1 MMRIILLEQVY
12 HGFKIPFA
20 TKHTINKYDHYRFI
34 LFSSCIE
41 AKDSG
46 HRHMPDFPGSFFFKY
61 QITGS
66 FHLKKMTYSNQR
78 QGGLIML
85 TDRFITKQTMDRFYE
100 YLIEE
105 GGAAEPSKNTFA
117 MSGCFSHGWGPI
129 RSRKRM
135 LLDGSRSFCKAA
147 AHRPRSIPC
156 WRQLTHIFSLY
167 GLGRAQTEIDPSA
180 RRFPGKWWELTK
192 AEYQLLMETAKKRGD
207 ERLAL
212 LMETICATG
221 IRVSEVPYITTDAI
235 KKGRAR
241 ISMKGKLRTILIPAQ
256 LCRKLRKYA
265 TKHRIGRGEI
275 FLTKNG
281 TRLER
286 KQIWAQMK
294 ALCKYA
300 GIERNKVFPHNLRHL
315 FARCF
320 YRISHDISSL
330 ADVLGHSSIE
340 TTRIYLISTES
351 EHIKK
356 NSPSGACVEQNKYFV
371 RSS

>member
-1 MMRIILLEQVY
+1 
-12 HGFKIPFA
+12 
-20 TKHTINKYDHYRFI
+20 
-34 LFSSCIE
+34 
-41 AKDSG
+41 
-46 HRHMPDFPGSFFFKY
+46 
-61 QITGS
+61 
-66 FHLKKMTYSNQR
+66 
-78 QGGLIML
+78 ML

-105 GGAAEPSKNTFA
+105 ERSSGTIEKYIRDVRLLQSWLRSEPVTKENAARWKQELLQSGRAPSTVN
-117 MSGCFSHGWGPI
+117 S
-129 RSRKRM
+129 M
-135 LLDGSRSFCKAA
+135 LAA
-147 AHRPRSIPC
+147 ANTYFRFMGWDELKLKSI
-156 WRQLTHIFSLY
+156 RLQ
-167 GLGRAQTEIDPSA
+167 
-180 RRFPGKWWELTK
+180 RRFFRENERELTK

-235 KKGRAR
+235 KKGRAL

-356 NSPSGACVEQNKYFV
+356 IAHLGLVQ
-371 RSS
+371 

>member
-1 MMRIILLEQVY
+1 
-12 HGFKIPFA
+12 
-20 TKHTINKYDHYRFI
+20 
-34 LFSSCIE
+34 
-41 AKDSG
+41 
-46 HRHMPDFPGSFFFKY
+46 
-61 QITGS
+61 
-66 FHLKKMTYSNQR
+66 
-78 QGGLIML
+78 ML

-105 GGAAEPSKNTFA
+105 ERSSGTIEKYIRDVRLLQSWLGSGPVTKENAARWKQELLQSGRAPSTVN
-117 MSGCFSHGWGPI
+117 S
-129 RSRKRM
+129 M
-135 LLDGSRSFCKAA
+135 LAA
-147 AHRPRSIPC
+147 ANTYFRFMGWDELKLKSI
-156 WRQLTHIFSLY
+156 RLQ
-167 GLGRAQTEIDPSA
+167 
-180 RRFPGKWWELTK
+180 RRFFRENERELTK

-356 NSPSGACVEQNKYFV
+356 IAHLGLVQ
-371 RSS
+371 

>member
-1 MMRIILLEQVY
+1 
-12 HGFKIPFA
+12 
-20 TKHTINKYDHYRFI
+20 
-34 LFSSCIE
+34 
-41 AKDSG
+41 
-46 HRHMPDFPGSFFFKY
+46 
-61 QITGS
+61 
-66 FHLKKMTYSNQR
+66 
-78 QGGLIML
+78 ML

-105 GGAAEPSKNTFA
+105 ERSSGTIEKYIRDVQLLQSWLGSAPVTKENAARWKQELLQSGRAPSTVN
-117 MSGCFSHGWGPI
+117 S
-129 RSRKRM
+129 M
-135 LLDGSRSFCKAA
+135 LAA
-147 AHRPRSIPC
+147 ANTYFRFMGWDDLKLKSI
-156 WRQLTHIFSLY
+156 RLQ
-167 GLGRAQTEIDPSA
+167 
-180 RRFPGKWWELTK
+180 RRFFRENERELTK

-356 NSPSGACVEQNKYFV
+356 IAHLGLVQ
-371 RSS
+371 

>member
-1 MMRIILLEQVY
+1 
-12 HGFKIPFA
+12 
-20 TKHTINKYDHYRFI
+20 
-34 LFSSCIE
+34 
-41 AKDSG
+41 
-46 HRHMPDFPGSFFFKY
+46 
-61 QITGS
+61 
-66 FHLKKMTYSNQR
+66 
-78 QGGLIML
+78 
-85 TDRFITKQTMDRFYE
+85 MDRFYE

-105 GGAAEPSKNTFA
+105 ERSSGTIEKYIRDVRLLQSWLRSAPVTKENASRWKQELLQSGRAPSTVN
-117 MSGCFSHGWGPI
+117 S
-129 RSRKRM
+129 M
-135 LLDGSRSFCKAA
+135 LAA
-147 AHRPRSIPC
+147 ANTYFRFMGWDELKLKSI
-156 WRQLTHIFSLY
+156 RLQ
-167 GLGRAQTEIDPSA
+167 
-180 RRFPGKWWELTK
+180 RRFFRENERELTK
-192 AEYQLLMETAKKRGD
+192 AEYQFLMETAKKRGD

-320 YRISHDISSL
+320 YQISHDISSL

-356 NSPSGACVEQNKYFV
+356 IAHLGLVQ
-371 RSS
+371 

>member
-1 MMRIILLEQVY
+1 
-12 HGFKIPFA
+12 
-20 TKHTINKYDHYRFI
+20 
-34 LFSSCIE
+34 
-41 AKDSG
+41 
-46 HRHMPDFPGSFFFKY
+46 
-61 QITGS
+61 
-66 FHLKKMTYSNQR
+66 
-78 QGGLIML
+78 ML

-105 GGAAEPSKNTFA
+105 ERSSGTIEKYIRDVRLLQSWLRSAPVTKENASRWKQELLQSGRAPSTVN
-117 MSGCFSHGWGPI
+117 S
-129 RSRKRM
+129 M
-135 LLDGSRSFCKAA
+135 LAA
-147 AHRPRSIPC
+147 ANTYFRFMGWDELKLKSI
-156 WRQLTHIFSLY
+156 RLQ
-167 GLGRAQTEIDPSA
+167 
-180 RRFPGKWWELTK
+180 RRFFRENERELTK

-256 LCRKLRKYA
+256 LCKKLRKYT

-356 NSPSGACVEQNKYFV
+356 IAHLGLVQ
-371 RSS
+371 

>member
-1 MMRIILLEQVY
+1 
-12 HGFKIPFA
+12 
-20 TKHTINKYDHYRFI
+20 
-34 LFSSCIE
+34 
-41 AKDSG
+41 
-46 HRHMPDFPGSFFFKY
+46 
-61 QITGS
+61 
-66 FHLKKMTYSNQR
+66 
-78 QGGLIML
+78 ML

-105 GGAAEPSKNTFA
+105 ERSSGTIEKYIRDVQLLQSWLGSAPVTKENAARWKQELLQSGRAPSTVN
-117 MSGCFSHGWGPI
+117 S
-129 RSRKRM
+129 M
-135 LLDGSRSFCKAA
+135 LAA
-147 AHRPRSIPC
+147 ANTYFRFMGWDELKLKSI
-156 WRQLTHIFSLY
+156 RLQ
-167 GLGRAQTEIDPSA
+167 
-180 RRFPGKWWELTK
+180 RRFFRENERELTK

-281 TRLER
+281 ARLER

-356 NSPSGACVEQNKYFV
+356 IAHLGLVQ
-371 RSS
+371 

>member
-1 MMRIILLEQVY
+1 
-12 HGFKIPFA
+12 
-20 TKHTINKYDHYRFI
+20 
-34 LFSSCIE
+34 
-41 AKDSG
+41 
-46 HRHMPDFPGSFFFKY
+46 
-61 QITGS
+61 
-66 FHLKKMTYSNQR
+66 
-78 QGGLIML
+78 ML

-105 GGAAEPSKNTFA
+105 ERSSGTIEKYIRDVRLLQSWLRSAPVTKENASRWKQELLQSGRAPSTVN
-117 MSGCFSHGWGPI
+117 S
-129 RSRKRM
+129 M
-135 LLDGSRSFCKAA
+135 LAA
-147 AHRPRSIPC
+147 ANTYFRFMGWEELKLKSI
-156 WRQLTHIFSLY
+156 RLQ
-167 GLGRAQTEIDPSA
+167 
-180 RRFPGKWWELTK
+180 RRFFRENERELTK

-294 ALCKYA
+294 TLCKYA

-356 NSPSGACVEQNKYFV
+356 IAHLGLVQ
-371 RSS
+371 

>member
-1 MMRIILLEQVY
+1 MDLFIETKTIGAYGKMLAAEEKSAGTIEKYLRDVKAFALWLDKRPMSKEETANWRHHLLDRGY
-12 HGFKIPFA
+12 TP
-20 TKHTINKYDHYRFI
+20 TTINSMLSSLNRFFRFI
-34 LFSSCIE
+34 
-41 AKDSG
+41 G
-46 HRHMPDFPGSFFFKY
+46 HDEYRCRFLR
-61 QITGS
+61 I
-66 FHLKKMTYSNQR
+66 QR
-78 QGGLIML
+78 
-85 TDRFITKQTMDRFYE
+85 R
-100 YLIEE
+100 
-105 GGAAEPSKNTFA
+105 
-117 MSGCFSHGWGPI
+117 
-129 RSRKRM
+129 
-135 LLDGSRSFCKAA
+135 
-147 AHRPRSIPC
+147 
-156 WRQLTHIFSLY
+156 IF
-167 GLGRAQTEIDPSA
+167 RDPS
-180 RRFPGKWWELTK
+180 RDLSRNDYQRLLQT
-192 AEYQLLMETAKKRGD
+192 AEINGNI
-207 ERLAL
+207 RLKL

-241 ISMKGKLRTILIPAQ
+241 ISMKGKLRTILIPAP

-294 ALCKYA
+294 TLCKYA

-356 NSPSGACVEQNKYFV
+356 IAHLGLVQ
-371 RSS
+371 

>member
-1 MMRIILLEQVY
+1 
-12 HGFKIPFA
+12 
-20 TKHTINKYDHYRFI
+20 
-34 LFSSCIE
+34 
-41 AKDSG
+41 
-46 HRHMPDFPGSFFFKY
+46 
-61 QITGS
+61 
-66 FHLKKMTYSNQR
+66 
-78 QGGLIML
+78 
-85 TDRFITKQTMDRFYE
+85 MDRFYE

-105 GGAAEPSKNTFA
+105 ERSSGTIEKYIRDVRLLQSWLGPAPVTKENAARWKQELLQSGRAPSTVN
-117 MSGCFSHGWGPI
+117 S
-129 RSRKRM
+129 M
-135 LLDGSRSFCKAA
+135 LAA
-147 AHRPRSIPC
+147 ANTYFRFMGWDELKLKSI
-156 WRQLTHIFSLY
+156 RLQ
-167 GLGRAQTEIDPSA
+167 
-180 RRFPGKWWELTK
+180 RRFFRENERELTK

-235 KKGRAR
+235 KKGRAL

-294 ALCKYA
+294 TLCKYA

-356 NSPSGACVEQNKYFV
+356 IAHLGLVQ
-371 RSS
+371 

>member
-1 MMRIILLEQVY
+1 
-12 HGFKIPFA
+12 
-20 TKHTINKYDHYRFI
+20 
-34 LFSSCIE
+34 
-41 AKDSG
+41 
-46 HRHMPDFPGSFFFKY
+46 
-61 QITGS
+61 
-66 FHLKKMTYSNQR
+66 
-78 QGGLIML
+78 ML

-105 GGAAEPSKNTFA
+105 ERSSGTIEKYIRDVRLLQSWLRSAPVTKENAARWKQELLQSGRAPSTVN
-117 MSGCFSHGWGPI
+117 S
-129 RSRKRM
+129 M
-135 LLDGSRSFCKAA
+135 LAA
-147 AHRPRSIPC
+147 ANTYFRFMGWDELKLKSI
-156 WRQLTHIFSLY
+156 RLQ
-167 GLGRAQTEIDPSA
+167 
-180 RRFPGKWWELTK
+180 RRFFRENERELTK

-356 NSPSGACVEQNKYFV
+356 IAHLGLVQ
-371 RSS
+371 

>member
-1 MMRIILLEQVY
+1 
-12 HGFKIPFA
+12 
-20 TKHTINKYDHYRFI
+20 
-34 LFSSCIE
+34 
-41 AKDSG
+41 
-46 HRHMPDFPGSFFFKY
+46 
-61 QITGS
+61 
-66 FHLKKMTYSNQR
+66 
-78 QGGLIML
+78 ML
-85 TDRFITKQTMDRFYE
+85 TDRFITKQTIDRFYE

-105 GGAAEPSKNTFA
+105 ERSSGTIEKYIRDVRLLQSWLGSETVTKENAARWKQELLQSGRAPSTVN
-117 MSGCFSHGWGPI
+117 S
-129 RSRKRM
+129 M
-135 LLDGSRSFCKAA
+135 LAA
-147 AHRPRSIPC
+147 ANTYFRFMGWDDLKLKSI
-156 WRQLTHIFSLY
+156 RLQ
-167 GLGRAQTEIDPSA
+167 
-180 RRFPGKWWELTK
+180 RRFFRENERELTK

-294 ALCKYA
+294 TLCKYA

-356 NSPSGACVEQNKYFV
+356 IAHLGLVQ
-371 RSS
+371 

>member
-1 MMRIILLEQVY
+1 
-12 HGFKIPFA
+12 
-20 TKHTINKYDHYRFI
+20 
-34 LFSSCIE
+34 
-41 AKDSG
+41 
-46 HRHMPDFPGSFFFKY
+46 
-61 QITGS
+61 
-66 FHLKKMTYSNQR
+66 
-78 QGGLIML
+78 
-85 TDRFITKQTMDRFYE
+85 MDRFYE

-105 GGAAEPSKNTFA
+105 ERSSGTIEKYIRDVRLLQSWLESAPVTKENASRWKQELLQSGRAPSTVN
-117 MSGCFSHGWGPI
+117 S
-129 RSRKRM
+129 M
-135 LLDGSRSFCKAA
+135 LAA
-147 AHRPRSIPC
+147 ANTYFRFMGWDEFKLKSI
-156 WRQLTHIFSLY
+156 RLQ
-167 GLGRAQTEIDPSA
+167 
-180 RRFPGKWWELTK
+180 RRFFRENERELTK

-356 NSPSGACVEQNKYFV
+356 IAHLGLMQ
-371 RSS
+371 

>member
-1 MMRIILLEQVY
+1 
-12 HGFKIPFA
+12 
-20 TKHTINKYDHYRFI
+20 
-34 LFSSCIE
+34 
-41 AKDSG
+41 
-46 HRHMPDFPGSFFFKY
+46 
-61 QITGS
+61 
-66 FHLKKMTYSNQR
+66 
-78 QGGLIML
+78 ML

-105 GGAAEPSKNTFA
+105 ERSSGTIEKYIRDVRLLQSWLRSAPVTKENAARWKQELLQSGRAPSTVN
-117 MSGCFSHGWGPI
+117 S
-129 RSRKRM
+129 M
-135 LLDGSRSFCKAA
+135 LAA
-147 AHRPRSIPC
+147 ANTYFRFMGWDELKLKSI
-156 WRQLTHIFSLY
+156 RLQ
-167 GLGRAQTEIDPSA
+167 
-180 RRFPGKWWELTK
+180 RRFFRENERELTK

-340 TTRIYLISTES
+340 TTRIYLRETVQ
-351 EHIKK
+351 EHRRKLEKLRLI
-356 NSPSGACVEQNKYFV
+356 C
-371 RSS
+371 

>member
-1 MMRIILLEQVY
+1 
-12 HGFKIPFA
+12 
-20 TKHTINKYDHYRFI
+20 
-34 LFSSCIE
+34 
-41 AKDSG
+41 
-46 HRHMPDFPGSFFFKY
+46 
-61 QITGS
+61 
-66 FHLKKMTYSNQR
+66 
-78 QGGLIML
+78 ML

-105 GGAAEPSKNTFA
+105 ERSSGTIEKYIRDVRLLQSWLGSEPVTKENAARWKQELLQSGRAPSTVN
-117 MSGCFSHGWGPI
+117 S
-129 RSRKRM
+129 M
-135 LLDGSRSFCKAA
+135 LAA
-147 AHRPRSIPC
+147 ANTYFRFMGWDELKLKSI
-156 WRQLTHIFSLY
+156 RLQ
-167 GLGRAQTEIDPSA
+167 
-180 RRFPGKWWELTK
+180 RRFFRENERELTK

-356 NSPSGACVEQNKYFV
+356 IAHLGLVQ
-371 RSS
+371 

>member
-1 MMRIILLEQVY
+1 
-12 HGFKIPFA
+12 
-20 TKHTINKYDHYRFI
+20 
-34 LFSSCIE
+34 
-41 AKDSG
+41 
-46 HRHMPDFPGSFFFKY
+46 
-61 QITGS
+61 
-66 FHLKKMTYSNQR
+66 
-78 QGGLIML
+78 ML

-105 GGAAEPSKNTFA
+105 ERSSGTIEKYIRDVRLLQSWLGSEPVTKENAARWKQELLQSGRAPSTVN
-117 MSGCFSHGWGPI
+117 S
-129 RSRKRM
+129 M
-135 LLDGSRSFCKAA
+135 LAA
-147 AHRPRSIPC
+147 ANTYFRFMGWDELKLKSI
-156 WRQLTHIFSLY
+156 RLQ
-167 GLGRAQTEIDPSA
+167 
-180 RRFPGKWWELTK
+180 RRFFRENERELTK
-192 AEYQLLMETAKKRGD
+192 AEYQLLMETAKKRDD

-221 IRVSEVPYITTDAI
+221 IRVSEVPYITADAI

-356 NSPSGACVEQNKYFV
+356 IAHLGLVQ
-371 RSS
+371 

>member
-1 MMRIILLEQVY
+1 
-12 HGFKIPFA
+12 
-20 TKHTINKYDHYRFI
+20 
-34 LFSSCIE
+34 
-41 AKDSG
+41 
-46 HRHMPDFPGSFFFKY
+46 
-61 QITGS
+61 
-66 FHLKKMTYSNQR
+66 
-78 QGGLIML
+78 ML

-105 GGAAEPSKNTFA
+105 ERSSGTIEKYIRDVRLLQSWLRSAPVTKENASRWKQELLQSGRAPSTVN
-117 MSGCFSHGWGPI
+117 S
-129 RSRKRM
+129 M
-135 LLDGSRSFCKAA
+135 LAA
-147 AHRPRSIPC
+147 ANTYFRFMGWEELKLKSI
-156 WRQLTHIFSLY
+156 RLQ
-167 GLGRAQTEIDPSA
+167 
-180 RRFPGKWWELTK
+180 RRFFRENERELTK

-356 NSPSGACVEQNKYFV
+356 IAHLGLVQ
-371 RSS
+371 

>member
-1 MMRIILLEQVY
+1 
-12 HGFKIPFA
+12 
-20 TKHTINKYDHYRFI
+20 
-34 LFSSCIE
+34 
-41 AKDSG
+41 
-46 HRHMPDFPGSFFFKY
+46 
-61 QITGS
+61 
-66 FHLKKMTYSNQR
+66 
-78 QGGLIML
+78 ML

-105 GGAAEPSKNTFA
+105 ERSSGTIEKYIRDVRLLQSWLESAPVTKENASRWKQELLQSGRAPSTVN
-117 MSGCFSHGWGPI
+117 S
-129 RSRKRM
+129 M
-135 LLDGSRSFCKAA
+135 LAA
-147 AHRPRSIPC
+147 ANTYFRFMGWDEFKLKSI
-156 WRQLTHIFSLY
+156 RLQ
-167 GLGRAQTEIDPSA
+167 
-180 RRFPGKWWELTK
+180 RRFFRENERELTK

-356 NSPSGACVEQNKYFV
+356 IAHLGLMQ
-371 RSS
+371 

>member
-1 MMRIILLEQVY
+1 
-12 HGFKIPFA
+12 
-20 TKHTINKYDHYRFI
+20 
-34 LFSSCIE
+34 
-41 AKDSG
+41 
-46 HRHMPDFPGSFFFKY
+46 
-61 QITGS
+61 
-66 FHLKKMTYSNQR
+66 
-78 QGGLIML
+78 ML

-105 GGAAEPSKNTFA
+105 ERSSGTIEKYIRDVRLLQSWLGSEPVTKENAARWKQELLQSGRAPSTVN
-117 MSGCFSHGWGPI
+117 S
-129 RSRKRM
+129 M
-135 LLDGSRSFCKAA
+135 LAA
-147 AHRPRSIPC
+147 ANTYFRFMGWDELKLKSI
-156 WRQLTHIFSLY
+156 RLQ
-167 GLGRAQTEIDPSA
+167 
-180 RRFPGKWWELTK
+180 RRFFRENERELTK

-235 KKGRAR
+235 KKGRAL

-356 NSPSGACVEQNKYFV
+356 IAHLGLVQ
-371 RSS
+371 

>member
-1 MMRIILLEQVY
+1 
-12 HGFKIPFA
+12 
-20 TKHTINKYDHYRFI
+20 
-34 LFSSCIE
+34 
-41 AKDSG
+41 
-46 HRHMPDFPGSFFFKY
+46 
-61 QITGS
+61 
-66 FHLKKMTYSNQR
+66 
-78 QGGLIML
+78 ML

-105 GGAAEPSKNTFA
+105 ERSSGTIEKYIRDVRLLQSWLGPAPVTKENAARWKQELLQSGRAPSTVN
-117 MSGCFSHGWGPI
+117 S
-129 RSRKRM
+129 M
-135 LLDGSRSFCKAA
+135 LAA
-147 AHRPRSIPC
+147 ANTYFRFMGWDELKLKSI
-156 WRQLTHIFSLY
+156 RLQ
-167 GLGRAQTEIDPSA
+167 
-180 RRFPGKWWELTK
+180 RRFFRENERELTK

-315 FARCF
+315 FARVF
-320 YRISHDISSL
+320 YEMDKDIAQL
-330 ADVLGHSSIE
+330 ADVLGHSSIN
-340 TTRIYLISTES
+340 TTRLYIVS
-351 EHIKK
+351 
-356 NSPSGACVEQNKYFV
+356 SGAEHRRRMEDMGLIK
-371 RSS
+371 

>member
-1 MMRIILLEQVY
+1 
-12 HGFKIPFA
+12 
-20 TKHTINKYDHYRFI
+20 
-34 LFSSCIE
+34 
-41 AKDSG
+41 
-46 HRHMPDFPGSFFFKY
+46 
-61 QITGS
+61 
-66 FHLKKMTYSNQR
+66 
-78 QGGLIML
+78 ML

-105 GGAAEPSKNTFA
+105 ERSSGTIEKYIRDVRLLQSWLGSEPVTKENAARWKQELLQSGRAPSTVN
-117 MSGCFSHGWGPI
+117 S
-129 RSRKRM
+129 M
-135 LLDGSRSFCKAA
+135 LAA
-147 AHRPRSIPC
+147 ANTYFRFMGWDELKLKSI
-156 WRQLTHIFSLY
+156 RLQ
-167 GLGRAQTEIDPSA
+167 
-180 RRFPGKWWELTK
+180 RRFFRENAGELTK

-221 IRVSEVPYITTDAI
+221 IRVSEVPYITADAI

-356 NSPSGACVEQNKYFV
+356 IAHLGLVQ
-371 RSS
+371 

>member
-1 MMRIILLEQVY
+1 
-12 HGFKIPFA
+12 
-20 TKHTINKYDHYRFI
+20 
-34 LFSSCIE
+34 
-41 AKDSG
+41 
-46 HRHMPDFPGSFFFKY
+46 
-61 QITGS
+61 
-66 FHLKKMTYSNQR
+66 
-78 QGGLIML
+78 ML

-105 GGAAEPSKNTFA
+105 ERNSGTIEKYIRDVRLLQSWLRSAPVTKENASRWKQELLQSGRAPSTVN
-117 MSGCFSHGWGPI
+117 S
-129 RSRKRM
+129 M
-135 LLDGSRSFCKAA
+135 LAA
-147 AHRPRSIPC
+147 ANTYFRFMGWDEFKLKSI
-156 WRQLTHIFSLY
+156 RLQ
-167 GLGRAQTEIDPSA
+167 
-180 RRFPGKWWELTK
+180 RRFFRENERELTK

-356 NSPSGACVEQNKYFV
+356 IAHLGLVQ
-371 RSS
+371 

>member
-1 MMRIILLEQVY
+1 
-12 HGFKIPFA
+12 
-20 TKHTINKYDHYRFI
+20 
-34 LFSSCIE
+34 
-41 AKDSG
+41 
-46 HRHMPDFPGSFFFKY
+46 
-61 QITGS
+61 
-66 FHLKKMTYSNQR
+66 
-78 QGGLIML
+78 
-85 TDRFITKQTMDRFYE
+85 MDRFYE

-105 GGAAEPSKNTFA
+105 ERSSGTIEKYIRDVRLLQSWLGSEPVTKENAARWKQELLQSGRAPSTVN
-117 MSGCFSHGWGPI
+117 S
-129 RSRKRM
+129 M
-135 LLDGSRSFCKAA
+135 LAA
-147 AHRPRSIPC
+147 ANTYFRFMGWDDLKLKSI
-156 WRQLTHIFSLY
+156 RLQ
-167 GLGRAQTEIDPSA
+167 
-180 RRFPGKWWELTK
+180 RRFFRENERELTK

-241 ISMKGKLRTILIPAQ
+241 IAMKGKLRTILIPAQ

-265 TKHRIGRGEI
+265 IKHRIQRGEI

-294 ALCKYA
+294 ALCRHA

-356 NSPSGACVEQNKYFV
+356 IAHLGLVQ
-371 RSS
+371 

>member
-1 MMRIILLEQVY
+1 
-12 HGFKIPFA
+12 
-20 TKHTINKYDHYRFI
+20 
-34 LFSSCIE
+34 
-41 AKDSG
+41 
-46 HRHMPDFPGSFFFKY
+46 
-61 QITGS
+61 
-66 FHLKKMTYSNQR
+66 
-78 QGGLIML
+78 ML

-105 GGAAEPSKNTFA
+105 ERSIGTIEKYIRDVRLLQSWLESAPVTKENAARWKQELLQSGRAPSTVN
-117 MSGCFSHGWGPI
+117 S
-129 RSRKRM
+129 M
-135 LLDGSRSFCKAA
+135 LAA
-147 AHRPRSIPC
+147 ANTYFRFMGWDELKLKSI
-156 WRQLTHIFSLY
+156 RLQ
-167 GLGRAQTEIDPSA
+167 
-180 RRFPGKWWELTK
+180 RRFFRENERELTK

-294 ALCKYA
+294 TLCKYA

-356 NSPSGACVEQNKYFV
+356 IAHLGLVQ
-371 RSS
+371 